1 MTIWLLHLS
10 SKDAET
16 YIRRKEK
23 ERYMKTRIITALV
36 LIPILVVL
44 LVFANSA
51 VIAAAIAI
59 VSVMG
64 LAEFYKAVGVN
75 KSKLLCGLGCVA
87 GAATPLVPMLFR
99 YFFAPETVKDVTGL
113 IICLFLLA
121 MFAVM
126 LVCHKK
132 ISVADVG
139 LVIFSLVY
147 IPYFLTNIL
156 YIHEME
162 QGKFLIWLVF
172 IGAFL
177 TDSCA
182 YFVGIFL
189 GKNKLCPEISPK
201 KTIEGAVGGVLG
213 CMIFYVLYGLLMK
226 HAFEV
231 DVNFFR
237 LGILGLIAAVISEMG
252 DLVASIIKRHYGI
265 KDYGTLFP
273 GHGGILDRCDSVI
286 LVSPVIYI
294 YLSIVGIF

>member
-10 SKDAET
+10 SKDTET
-16 YIRRKEK
+16 YIRRKEA
-23 ERYMKTRIITALV
+23 EVHMKTRIITAL
-36 LIPILVVL
+36 ILVPL
-44 LVFANSA
+44 LVALLVLAGSE
-51 VIAAAIAI
+51 VIAVAIAI

-64 LAEFYKAVGVN
+64 LAEFYKAVGVQ
-75 KSKLLCGLGCVA
+75 KSKLLCVFGCIA
-87 GAATPLVPMLFR
+87 GAAIPLIPMLFR
-99 YFFAPETVKDVTGL
+99 YFLTPETAKDVTL
-113 IICLFLLA
+113 LAIFVFMLA

-126 LVCHKK
+126 LICHKK
-132 ISVADVG
+132 VSVADVG
-139 LVIFSLVY
+139 LVIFSLIY
-147 IPYFLTNIL
+147 IPCFLTNIL
-156 YIHEME
+156 YIREME
-162 QGKFLIWLVF
+162 LGKFLIWLVF

-182 YFVGIFL
+182 YFVGVFL
-189 GKNKLCPEISPK
+189 GKHKLCPEISPK